1 VILASSN
8 SDMTREDQALR
19 QLDEQRVAGVI
30 ISPSS
35 TRLQPRLREIRDHG
49 TPVVVLD
56 RHRSR
61 RDQCS
66 VAINDTSGAS
76 QVAQHLIELGH
87 REVGLLNGPRY
98 LKPCLE
104 RREGFLGV
112 LGSAGIEVSPQH
124 DLEASMTIEAGESAA
139 GTLFDQ
145 GGLPT
150 ALFCGNDLMAI
161 GAERAAIARKLRIP
175 EDIAIVGYDDIWFAA
190 SSLVPLTSVRNPAY
204 EMGFR
209 SAELLIDEVK
219 NPETHRHSAVL
230 VVRQST
236 TGVPGE
242 RRFGDAIAG
251 RLPVA

>member
-1 VILASSN
+1 
-8 SDMTREDQALR
+8 M
-19 QLDEQRVAGVI
+19 I

-35 TRLQPRLREIRDHG
+35 TRLPPRLREIRDHG

-98 LKPCLE
+98 LKPCFE

-112 LGSAGIEVSPQH
+112 LGSAGVEVLPEH
-124 DLEASMTIEAGESAA
+124 DLEAAMTIEAGERAA
-139 GTLFDQ
+139 GALFDQ

-219 NPETHRHSAVL
+219 NPDTHRHSAVL
-230 VVRQST
+230 IEPELVVRQST
-236 TGVPGE
+236 SGAPGE
-242 RRFGDAIAG
+242 RRFGEAVAG